1 MRYSI
6 TLLAAVLI
14 FFGSQRI
21 QAQQVIMSS
30 SLTRDATTGEMVGL
44 SRTEMDVNTASWYQS
59 YVYNEIR
66 RQSDNALL
74 ASGETYSV
82 PGTNRVA
89 ERISR
94 TPGVANTTYRLDSKH
109 WILPSSTYWCTFS
122 LLDRYSFTQIGP
134 PFIGGN
140 YGATQT
146 FFGYDPGYI
155 SGACVGGWIYLGQT
169 TQSKTIPGVTITNP
183 RIGSV
188 PAQSTQSA
196 LVGADVSLS
205 STVTQAGGTYSW
217 TFTGPYSISG
227 GGSSSSSVTIR
238 SSDTGTITARLTYTL
253 NGIPQSQQFSINVI
267 TPTLQSFTA
276 QQGRDFVTTANQ
288 CNSPDTFTWYRL
300 GCIPPQDVGMVFS
313 TQVNAPVFMS
323 NPAQSGIKFVQ
334 AVSGFRKW
342 TERGLRCTTIRT
354 SDSDVESG
362 WQLDFADPYD
372 PGGYP
377 PKFFSEGNS
386 LTMTTV
392 DYPKESLTFATPQDF
407 KEALF
412 VDDQFWMYV
421 IYFAGN
427 DIKSPFMQRP
437 IGRLRWNWGGL
448 VVFDPAGSNFAH
460 NLRST
465 TTIPQTRT
473 GEPATSTVTMQGVV
487 SKTAVPCPGGPP
499 ITDLKIDSSRF
510 LVKWYYL
517 DILGRS
523 ADAGGWDWH
532 TSSIAQCVLDW
543 NCIPMKRSNE
553 ALGFFFS
560 QEFIQISQDS
570 IMANPPGSPNF
581 NAAAYNPRFIIW
593 CYRIFLR
600 REPDPDGFNYW
611 LNILNSEGNYGR
623 VVFGFIYSPEYRSR
637 PFA

>member
-1 MRYSI
+1 MRYSV
-6 TLLAAVLI
+6 TLFAAVLV
-14 FFGSQRI
+14 FLCSQKI
-21 QAQQVIMSS
+21 HAQQVTMSS
-30 SLTRDATTGEMVGL
+30 SLTRDATTGEMVGT
-44 SRTEMDVNTASWYQS
+44 SRTEMDANTQAWYQS

-74 ASGETYSV
+74 ASGETYSQ
-82 PGTNRVA
+82 GSNVA
-89 ERISR
+89 SR
-94 TPGVANTTYRLDSKH
+94 TSRTAGVSNVTYRVDSWH
-109 WILPSSTYWCTFS
+109 YIQPTSSYFCTTT
-122 LLDRYSFTQIGP
+122 LLDRYQFTNIGP

-155 SGACVGGWIYLGQT
+155 TGACIFGWIYLGKT
-169 TQSKTIPGVTITNP
+169 TQSKTLPGVTVTNS

-188 PAQSTQSA
+188 PNQSTQAA
-196 LVGADVSLS
+196 LVGADVVLS
-205 STVTQAGGTYSW
+205 SSVTATGGSYSW

-227 GGSSSSSVTIR
+227 GSSSGSSVTIR
-238 SSDTGTITARLTYTL
+238 SSDVGTITARLTYTL
-253 NGIPQSQQFSINVI
+253 NGIANSQQFTINAI

-276 QQGRDFVTTANQ
+276 QQGRDFVTTAGQ

-300 GCIPPQDVGMVFS
+300 GCIPPQDVGIQFT
-313 TQVNAPVFMS
+313 TQVSAPQFMS
-323 NPAQSGIKFVQ
+323 DPAQSGIKFLQ
-334 AVSGFRKW
+334 AASGFRKW

-354 SDSDVESG
+354 SDADVESG
-362 WQLDFADPYD
+362 WQRDGPDPYD

-392 DYPKESLTFATPQDF
+392 DYPKQNLTFATPQEF
-407 KEALF
+407 TESIF

-427 DIKSPFMQRP
+427 SASSPAMQRP
-437 IGRLRWNWGGL
+437 LGRLRWNWGGL
-448 VVFDPAGSNFAH
+448 VVFDPVGPSFAH
-460 NLRST
+460 NQRST
-465 TTIPQTRT
+465 STVPQTRT
-473 GEPATSTVTMQGVV
+473 GEPTTATVNMQGQV
-487 SKTAVPCPGGPP
+487 SHTPVQCPGGPP
-499 ITDLKIDSSRF
+499 ITDLKIDSSRV

-543 NCIPMKRSNE
+543 NCIPMKRANE

-560 QEFIQISQDS
+560 QEFIQSSQDP

-581 NAAAYNPRFIIW
+581 NAAAYNPRFIFW
-593 CYRIFLR
+593 CYRTLLR
-600 REPDPDGFNYW
+600 RDPDPDGLNYW
-611 LNILNSEGNYGR
+611 LNILNAEGNYGR
-623 VVFGFIYSPEYRSR
+623 VVFGFIYSTEYRNR
-637 PFA
+637 PLI